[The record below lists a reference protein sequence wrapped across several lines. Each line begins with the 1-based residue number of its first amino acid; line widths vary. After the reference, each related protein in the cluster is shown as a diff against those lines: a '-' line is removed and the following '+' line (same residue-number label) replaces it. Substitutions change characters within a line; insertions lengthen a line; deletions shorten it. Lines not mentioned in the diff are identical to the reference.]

1 MHIAIDVLAAIILLF
16 FLLAGWHKGF
26 LLSLLGIVRVVLAY
40 GVAYFSG
47 RYMGFWL
54 GEVAHRPRLVTIP
67 VVAGL
72 TFVLITFAFHLI
84 MCEIRAHH
92 QKKEKEDD
100 FHRPLF
106 SSFSGGAINLTAGTL
121 SLALLFWLGDL
132 FMVGIAGTSIPGSD
146 QSHFSRFSRRVI
158 YETAT
163 FVIPKQENPSQVDSM
178 ARMISHPAQGMAHVE
193 KVLTADSVQQLITD
207 PRLGADLLSG
217 DAERI
222 QQNASLQYLFNDR
235 TTLDELRELG
245 LLSGDET
252 KSGLCKKLATFGQNE
267 KIQAS
272 IESLKERQLLSTD
285 KITLLVRDPAFDV
298 ILAELIK

>member
-1 MHIAIDVLAAIILLF
+1 MHIAIDILAAIVLLF
-16 FLLAGWHKGF
+16 FLLAGWQKGF
-26 LLSLLGIVRVVLAY
+26 LLSVLGVVRVILAY
-40 GVAYFSG
+40 GASYFSG
-47 RYMGFWL
+47 RYLGFWL

-92 QKKEKEDD
+92 QKKEKEGD
-100 FHRPLF
+100 FQRPLF
-106 SSFSGGAINLTAGTL
+106 SSFSGGAINLAAGTL

-132 FMVGIAGTSIPGSD
+132 FMVGVAGTSIPGSD
-146 QSHFSRFSRRVI
+146 QSHFSRFSRRVVYEVASFTI
-158 YETAT
+158 PKKETA
-163 FVIPKQENPSQVDSM
+163 SQVDAM

-193 KVLTADSVQQLITD
+193 NVLSANSVQQLITD
-207 PRLGADLLSG
+207 RLLAEDLLSG
-217 DAERI
+217 DADRI

-235 TTLDELRELG
+235 ATLDELRELG
-245 LLSGDET
+245 VLSGYET
-252 KSGLCKKLATFGQNE
+252 KSGLCEKLATFGQNE